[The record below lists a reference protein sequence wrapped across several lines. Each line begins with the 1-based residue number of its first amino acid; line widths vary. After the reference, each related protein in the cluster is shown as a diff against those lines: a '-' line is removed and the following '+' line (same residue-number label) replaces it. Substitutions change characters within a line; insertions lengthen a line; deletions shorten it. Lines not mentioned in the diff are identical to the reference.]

1 MTFSSNIGKTLIAA
15 LTFSVYASCSI
26 FSKSAALCDFLSP
39 QYMLN
44 VCGVVGALGMYA
56 LLWQKLLTWLPL
68 NKAFLLKSST
78 IIIIL
83 MISHFYYG
91 EAITLC
97 NVLGAFFITIG
108 IITLSC
114 TK

>member
-1 MTFSSNIGKTLIAA
+1 MHVAPIEKLLSVVVTFI
-15 LTFSVYASCSI
+15 VYSSCSI
-26 FSKSAALCDFLSP
+26 FSKGAALCDFLSLG
-39 QYMLN
+39 YICN
-44 VCGVVGALGMYA
+44 VCAVVGALALYA
-56 LLWQKLLTWLPL
+56 VLWQKLLTWLPL

-91 EAITLC
+91 EAITLH
-97 NVLGAFFITIG
+97 NVFGALLITIG
-108 IITLSC
+108 IITLSW

>member
-1 MTFSSNIGKTLIAA
+1 MHRANIGRLLFVV
-15 LTFSVYASCSI
+15 LTFIVYSSCSI
-26 FSKSAALCDFLSP
+26 FSKSAALSEFLSAS
-39 QYMLN
+39 YILN
-44 VCGVVGALGMYA
+44 VAGVVGALALYA
-56 LLWQKLLTWLPL
+56 VLWQKLLTWLPL

-91 EAITLC
+91 EAITLH
-97 NVLGAFFITIG
+97 NVFGALLITIG
-108 IITLSC
+108 IITLSW